1 MNRGNSVSL
10 AIIIISLG
18 CVFCVIIWSGLRTD
32 PMNPPL
38 PSLMLHEVRIENDSN
53 NLLITLSSNVYDNIK
68 LSRIDVAEMESNYVL
83 VSSSNVSTS
92 KINDSYKFNYL
103 ISIPLGN
110 ITLTDH
116 TNYYLVAE
124 SNKGRFTWYFDSIHH
139 HQQPML

>member
-1 MNRGNSVSL
+1 ML
-10 AIIIISLG
+10 P
-18 CVFCVIIWSGLRTD
+18 GLLTD
-32 PMNPPL
+32 PVNPPL
-38 PSLMLHEVRIENDSN
+38 PSLMLHEVRIENETN

-68 LSRIDVAEMESNYVL
+68 FSKIDIAEMESNYVL

-92 KINDSYKFNYL
+92 KINDLYKFNYL